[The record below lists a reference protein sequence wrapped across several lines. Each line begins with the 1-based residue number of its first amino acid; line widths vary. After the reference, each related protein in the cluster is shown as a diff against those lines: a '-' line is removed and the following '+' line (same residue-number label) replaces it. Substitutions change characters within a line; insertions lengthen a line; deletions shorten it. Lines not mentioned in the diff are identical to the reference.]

1 MVGKRCR
8 RLAGGLII
16 AAGMACSN
24 TLSPGDFYGVWANDN
39 ARLTLSNTLA
49 RFESSCWAGD
59 LAVPIQVSG
68 NVFNAVGPIDAQ
80 GGAGIPDSRVVT
92 VRGEKDGNRLTL
104 RFEPQ
109 SLGLGPYTLS
119 LNYPAQIPGCP

>member
-1 MVGKRCR
+1 MVGKR
-8 RLAGGLII
+8 RLRLGGGFIV
-16 AAGMACSN
+16 AAMMACSN
-24 TLSPGDFYGVWANDN
+24 TLGPGDFYGVWKNDN

-59 LAVPIQVSG
+59 LAIPIQVSG
-68 NVFNAVGPIDAQ
+68 NVLNAVGTIDAQ

-92 VRGEKDGNRLTL
+92 VRGEKDGDRLKL
-104 RFEPQ
+104 RIEPQ